1 MVQPDVV
8 GQGMNESQAHWEK
21 IYRRRDPQAVSWYE
35 PAPEVSLELID
46 GLGLPRE
53 AAILDVGGG
62 ASSLA
67 GELLRAGYTDVTVAD
82 ISTRAMAQAQSHLG
96 DVARRI
102 AWVEADV
109 CTHTFARR
117 YDVWHDRAVFHFM
130 ITPAD
135 RQGYL
140 DVLRATLRH
149 GGHAIF
155 ATFGPYGPEQC
166 SGLPTNRYSVADLS
180 RLLGTGFEPISSH
193 LHEHETPTGATQQ
206 FMYLLARR
214 HAEP

>member
-8 GQGMNESQAHWEK
+8 SQGMNESQAHWEE
-21 IYRRRDPQAVSWYE
+21 IYGRRDPRTVTWYE

-46 GLGLPRE
+46 GLGLTRE

-82 ISTRAMAQAQSHLG
+82 ISSGAMAQAQSHLG
-96 DVARRI
+96 EDARRVD
-102 AWVEADV
+102 WVDADV
-109 CTHTFARR
+109 RSHTFDRR

-130 ITPAD
+130 ITPTD
-135 RQGYL
+135 RRRYL
-140 DVLRATLRH
+140 DVLRATLH
-149 GGHAIF
+149 PGGHAIL
-155 ATFGPYGPEQC
+155 ATFGPGGPEHC
-166 SGLPTNRYSVADLS
+166 SGLPTYRYSAADLS
-180 RLLGTGFEPISSH
+180 QRLGDGFEPISSR
-193 LHEHETPTGATQQ
+193 LHEHETPTEATQQ

-214 HAEP
+214 CAEP